1 MKELVI
7 IIKDDTK
14 VKLLMEIL
22 SLMDFIEIKKKRR
35 TPRLKKAKSTVSMTF
50 FNLPACLRIGR

>member
-22 SLMDFIEIKKKRR
+22 SLMDFIEIKKKEN
-35 TPRLKKAKSTVSMTF
+35 TTTEKGKEQSEYDF
-50 FNLPACLRIGR
+50 FLS